1 MGESEANALF
11 LRKIKELKERDPV
24 RGRLLEGEIVEWASM
39 VPAADDDSVWD
50 MLYSQIQSIATR
62 RNVSEEQVINDLFD
76 QGSTNSFMMLI
87 QLG

>member
-1 MGESEANALF
+1 MGESESNALF
-11 LRKIKELKERDPV
+11 LRKLKDLKERDPV

>member
-11 LRKIKELKERDPV
+11 LRKLKDLKERDPV

>member
-1 MGESEANALF
+1 MGESESNALF
-11 LRKIKELKERDPV
+11 LRKLKELKERDQV

-50 MLYSQIQSIATR
+50 MLYSQIQSIAER
-62 RNVSEEQVINDLFD
+62 RKVSEEQVINDLFD

>member
-1 MGESEANALF
+1 MGKSESNALF
-11 LRKIKELKERDPV
+11 VRKLKELKERDPV

-62 RNVSEEQVINDLFD
+62 RRIPEEQVINELFD
-76 QGSTNSFMMLI
+76 PGSINSFMMLI

>member
-1 MGESEANALF
+1 VGESESNALF
-11 LRKIKELKERDPV
+11 LRKLKDLKERDPV

-50 MLYSQIQSIATR
+50 MLYSQIQSIAER
-62 RNVSEEQVINDLFD
+62 RKVSEEQVINDLFD

>member
-1 MGESEANALF
+1 MGESESNALF
-11 LRKIKELKERDPV
+11 LRKLKELKERDPV

-50 MLYSQIQSIATR
+50 MLYSQIQSIAER
-62 RNVSEEQVINDLFD
+62 RKVSEEQVINDLFD

>member
-76 QGSTNSFMMLI
+76 PGSTNSFMMLI

>member
-50 MLYSQIQSIATR
+50 MLYSQIQSIAER
-62 RNVSEEQVINDLFD
+62 RKVSEEQVINDLFD

>member
-1 MGESEANALF
+1 MGKSESNALF
-11 LRKIKELKERDPV
+11 VRKLNELKVRDPV
-24 RGRLLEGEIVEWASM
+24 IGRLLEGEIVEWASM

-62 RNVSEEQVINDLFD
+62 RKVSEEQVINDLFD
-76 QGSTNSFMMLI
+76 PGSVKSFMILI

>member
-1 MGESEANALF
+1 MGESESNALF
-11 LRKIKELKERDPV
+11 LRKLKDLKERDPV

-50 MLYSQIQSIATR
+50 MLYSQIQSIAER
-62 RNVSEEQVINDLFD
+62 RKVSEEQVINDLFD

>member
-1 MGESEANALF
+1 MGESESNALF
-11 LRKIKELKERDPV
+11 LRKLKELKERDPV